1 MNSNVQNTPPTIAT
15 FVSSGTVVVREVNL
29 PISTGVATFRIPAPI
44 TPEDFTNIEK
54 ALSIFKEGLVG
65 FPTVDFST
73 PGSEEQATALAN
85 SGTEFNVINFSYS
98 HDIELCTK
106 LAKENQFNLR
116 FDPTK
121 GLAFFRRRVPQ

>member
-1 MNSNVQNTPPTIAT
+1 MAT

-44 TPEDFTNIEK
+44 TPEDFNNIEK

-65 FPTVDFST
+65 FPSVDFSK
-73 PGSEEQATALAN
+73 PGSEEQAIALA
-85 SGTEFNVINFSYS
+85 SSRTEFNVINFSYS

-106 LAKENQFNLR
+106 LAKENEFNLR
-116 FDPTK
+116 FDPNK
-121 GLAFFRRRVPQ
+121 GLAFFRFRKPQ